1 MEISL
6 ENCAL
11 HARPC
16 FPNRKCVHVQV
27 STQKPGLTDVE
38 RIKHSVSYETW
49 GKVLE
54 RLALEYYQIDISTS
68 LLELILKFGQLKNT
82 LTQ

>member
-1 MEISL
+1 MWKESNIQS
-6 ENCAL
+6 A
-11 HARPC
+11 
-16 FPNRKCVHVQV
+16 KSQ
-27 STQKPGLTDVE
+27 
-38 RIKHSVSYETW
+38 

>member
-1 MEISL
+1 MWKEQTIQSAMKL
-6 ENCAL
+6 GEK
-11 HARPC
+11 
-16 FPNRKCVHVQV
+16 F
-27 STQKPGLTDVE
+27 S
-38 RIKHSVSYETW
+38 
-49 GKVLE
+49 

>member
-1 MEISL
+1 MWKEQTIQSAMKL
-6 ENCAL
+6 
-11 HARPC
+11 
-16 FPNRKCVHVQV
+16 
-27 STQKPGLTDVE
+27 G
-38 RIKHSVSYETW
+38 